1 MSTNDLAFW
10 LLAFFAAGAACI
22 AFLAWWGGDVE

>member
-1 MSTNDLAFW
+1 MSTNDVMFWVLAF
-10 LLAFFAAGAACI
+10 LAAGVACI